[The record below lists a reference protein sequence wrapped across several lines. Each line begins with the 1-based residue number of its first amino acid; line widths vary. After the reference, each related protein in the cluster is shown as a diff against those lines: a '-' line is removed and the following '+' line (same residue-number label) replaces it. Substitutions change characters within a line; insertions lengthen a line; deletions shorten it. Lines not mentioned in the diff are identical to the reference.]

1 MSGPLGLHADQPLK
15 VVALGGGTGL
25 AALLRAL
32 KREAGR
38 SRDPWKLT
46 GIVTVSDNGGS
57 SGRLRDELGG
67 IPPGD
72 LRNCLSALTLEDS
85 ALSDLLNYRFK
96 GDGSLAG
103 HSLGNLMLWAL
114 ADLTGDWVRAIRQL
128 SGVLVTV
135 GRLFPSTVVP
145 ITLCAEDMAG
155 RRYEGETAVGS
166 CRPPLAR
173 LWMEPAEAEPL
184 PEAVLALLRA
194 DLVILSPG
202 SLYTST
208 IANLLLS
215 ELQEAVAISR
225 APVVYVA
232 NLMTEPGETSGLD
245 LENHVAAIAVL
256 RARGHLRR
264 DRQLGPAP
272 ARDARPLPGGG
283 RGADRR
289 PFRRSPG
296 HPRASLPPAGPRGPH
311 GAAPPGPSEPG
322 HPRDPDPAL
331 RSWRRPPR
339 RSHPGRGTS
348 WARRLVES

>member
-1 MSGPLGLHADQPLK
+1 MADPLPGLDPSRPLR

-67 IPPGD
+67 LPPGD
-72 LRNCLSALTLEDS
+72 LRNCLAALTAEDS
-85 ALSDLLNYRFK
+85 ALSDLLNYRFR

-114 ADLTGDWVRAIRQL
+114 ADLTGDWVRAIRQI
-128 SGVLVTV
+128 SGVLVTL
-135 GRLFPSTVVP
+135 GRLLPSTVVP
-145 ITLCAEDMAG
+145 VTLCAEDMAG
-155 RRYEGETAVGS
+155 TRYEGETAVGA

-173 LWMEPAEAEPL
+173 LWLEPREAEPL

-194 DLVILSPG
+194 DLILLSPG

-208 IANLLLS
+208 ISNLLLQ
-215 ELQEAVAISR
+215 ELQEAVASSR

-232 NLMTEPGETSGLD
+232 NLMTEPGESSGLD
-245 LENHVAAIAVL
+245 LETHVAAISAHGRIRISAVI
-256 RARGHLRR
+256 AN
-264 DRQLGPAP
+264 
-272 ARDARPLPGGG
+272 
-283 RGADRR
+283 
-289 PFRRSPG
+289 
-296 HPRASLPPAGPRGPH
+296 
-311 GAAPPGPSEPG
+311 AAPLKPDMLERYRREGGEPLLTQADAVMG
-322 HPRDPDPAL
+322 IPLHRFPLLDPEAPV
-331 RSWRRPPR
+331 
-339 RSHPGRGTS
+339 
-348 WARRLVES
+348 ARHQPDLLNRAIRETISRL

>member
-1 MSGPLGLHADQPLK
+1 MADPRGLHADQPLK

-25 AALLRAL
+25 ASLLGAL

-38 SRDPWKLT
+38 SREPWKLT

-57 SGRLRDELGG
+57 SGRLRAELGG

-72 LRNCLSALTLEDS
+72 LRNCLSSLTLEDS

-96 GDGSLAG
+96 GEGSLAG

-128 SGVLVTV
+128 SVVLVTV

-145 ITLCAEDMAG
+145 ITLCAEDMEG
-155 RRYEGETAVGS
+155 RRYVGETAVGS

-173 LWMEPAEAEPL
+173 LWMEPAGAEPL

-208 IANLLLS
+208 ISNLLLS
-215 ELQEAVAISR
+215 ELQEAVAISG
-225 APVVYVA
+225 APVLYVA
-232 NLMTEPGETSGLD
+232 NLMTEPGETSGMD
-245 LENHVAAIAVL
+245 LEGHLAAISAFGRVGVSAVI
-256 RARGHLRR
+256 ANST
-264 DRQLGPAP
+264 
-272 ARDARPLPGGG
+272 PLPGDMAARYEQEGG
-283 RGADRR
+283 EPLQITADQIMGI
-289 PFRRSPG
+289 PVFRAPLLDPEAPTARHQPDLLNQAI
-296 HPRASLPPAGPRGPH
+296 RDLLPK
-311 GAAPPGPSEPG
+311 
-322 HPRDPDPAL
+322 L
-331 RSWRRPPR
+331 
-339 RSHPGRGTS
+339 
-348 WARRLVES
+348 

>member
-1 MSGPLGLHADQPLK
+1 MPGSRALHADLPLK

-25 AALLRAL
+25 AALLQSL

-67 IPPGD
+67 LPPGD

-145 ITLCAEDMAG
+145 VTLCAEDLAG
-155 RRYEGETAVGS
+155 RRYVGETAVGS

-173 LWMEPAEAEPL
+173 LWMEPADAEPL

-202 SLYTST
+202 SLFTST
-208 IANLLLS
+208 ISNLLLP
-215 ELQEAVAISR
+215 ELQEAIAISR

-232 NLMTEPGETSGLD
+232 NLMTEPGETAGLD
-245 LENHVAAIAVL
+245 LESHMAAIQAFGRTHISAVIANSAPL
-256 RARGHLRR
+256 QPEMLARYQEEG
-264 DRQLGPAP
+264 GEPVSAP
-272 ARDARPLPGGG
+272 ADRILDIPVHRFPLLDPEAPAARHHPDLLNRAIRETLP
-283 RGADRR
+283 
-289 PFRRSPG
+289 
-296 HPRASLPPAGPRGPH
+296 
-311 GAAPPGPSEPG
+311 
-322 HPRDPDPAL
+322 
-331 RSWRRPPR
+331 
-339 RSHPGRGTS
+339 
-348 WARRLVES
+348 RL